1 MQPRDQ
7 SSRALPSYE
16 IAAIL
21 RSRVPVLRPVMYDA
35 LAKSRCWTFVV
46 VSVACLACSG
56 NAGAPQ
62 DESSAVVIA
71 AVELQFEDPSPGGQS
86 VWIAN
91 RGMREQDISCWSIRA
106 NSSGAT
112 MFVSSGTRLAPG
124 RAFRFA
130 TPVRMLASPEIVTLA
145 DRAGQVVA
153 RTPELK
159 DSASDDQLWY
169 LMPGQS
175 WVFGR
180 SRLPETAVD
189 GRLVP
194 VC

>member
-1 MQPRDQ
+1 MNGVSPQRPPVISGRRFV
-7 SSRALPSYE
+7 SSSAIALG
-16 IAAIL
+16 L
-21 RSRVPVLRPVMYDA
+21 A
-35 LAKSRCWTFVV
+35 LC
-46 VSVACLACSG
+46 ACGG
-56 NAGAPQ
+56 NASAPQ

-86 VWIAN
+86 VWLAN
-91 RGMREQDISCWSIRA
+91 RGTSEQDISCWGIRA
-106 NSSGAT
+106 NSSGVT
-112 MFVSSGTRLAPG
+112 MFVNTGTRLAVG
-124 RAFRFA
+124 RALRFA
-130 TPVRMLASPEIVTLA
+130 TAVRMLASPEIVTLT
-145 DRAGQVVA
+145 DRTGQVVA

-180 SRLPETAVD
+180 SRLPEAATD

-194 VC
+194 AC